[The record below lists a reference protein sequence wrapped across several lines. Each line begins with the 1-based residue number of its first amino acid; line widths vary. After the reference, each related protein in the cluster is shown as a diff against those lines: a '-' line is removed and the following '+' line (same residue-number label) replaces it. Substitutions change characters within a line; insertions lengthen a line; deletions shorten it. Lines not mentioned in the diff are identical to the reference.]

1 MLASFSPVN
10 SDTIP
15 PVLGMSDD
23 SSAKFLRTLIAAL
36 HFLAS
41 MPSPRASSKSF
52 IALAITGRDSANLSS
67 CFSPKNPPARLASP
81 DNSSAPVRISI
92 ASAKFLMDL
101 VVSGP
106 NILIVAKKGIAS
118 VANSDKL
125 FPILGRDDAIPS
137 LIPEINL
144 PRATPSPSDIIPITS
159 IPVLRAFLRPSN
171 FLNASPIRT
180 NSPRNASNVAL
191 PAIAAGAINP
201 IAPTTAVAIANDPR
215 TRENAL
221 ALPTSAD
228 GSPLSVSNTKI
239 AAIPA
244 AVTPARGIKL
254 SSTLFILTF
263 LIPCSNI
270 TKAVASELRIIPR
283 AVAFEI
289 MPSPGAKFAST
300 ASAAVDIP
308 TNAAIPRILL
318 PTVLILTLRIPFSNT

>member
-1 MLASFSPVN
+1 M
-10 SDTIP
+10 
-15 PVLGMSDD
+15 
-23 SSAKFLRTLIAAL
+23 
-36 HFLAS
+36 
-41 MPSPRASSKSF
+41 
-52 IALAITGRDSANLSS
+52 
-67 CFSPKNPPARLASP
+67 
-81 DNSSAPVRISI
+81 
-92 ASAKFLMDL
+92 
-101 VVSGP
+101 SGP

-125 FPILGRDDAIPS
+125 LPILGRDDATPS

-159 IPVLRAFLRPSN
+159 IPVLRASLRPSN
-171 FLNASPIRT
+171 FLNTSPIRT

-221 ALPTSAD
+221 AFPTSAD

-270 TKAVASELRIIPR
+270 TKAVASELRTIPR

-308 TNAAIPRILL
+308 TNAAIPSILL